1 MATGGGPRTSG
12 IPLVIRIGNDTYHEF
27 LGPGERYSISRAWSS
42 RDPEVAKRKRVS
54 IDEAFPHVTRKLVL
68 WAQNPSIRVYWSND
82 ENLLDES
89 TWEIS
94 DDLADPSKRSWA
106 DGKVTWVLTFAPP
119 RKTLSPRE
127 IQEKEL
133 RRAQLVFAEFQKLG
147 PVGKDAVRRW
157 IEDEAKG
164 LVSTPL
170 YRLGNSICSTRPL
183 VVCRTSGEGLTIANE
198 YSLMRDCEH
207 AYSGAEEASLHK
219 AHSEDGIV
227 CPKCGDDYEY

>member
-1 MATGGGPRTSG
+1 MATGGGPRTEG
-12 IPLVIRIGNDTYHEF
+12 IPLIIMIGNDTYHEF
-27 LGPGERYSISRAWSS
+27 LGPGEKYSISRAWSS
-42 RDPEVAKRKRVS
+42 RKQEVANAKRVS
-54 IDEAFPHVTRKLVL
+54 IDEAFPHVTRELVL
-68 WAQNPSIRVYWSND
+68 AAQNPSIKVYWSND
-82 ENLLDES
+82 EGLIDQS
-89 TWEIS
+89 TWEMS
-94 DDLADPSKRSWA
+94 DDPKDPSKRSWA

-119 RKTLSPRE
+119 REIPSPRE

-133 RRAQLVFAEFQKLG
+133 RRAQRVFAEFQKLG

-170 YRLGNSICSTRPL
+170 YRLGNSISSTRPL

-207 AYSGAEEASLHK
+207 AYSGAEEASLYR
-219 AHSEDGIV
+219 AHCEDGIV
-227 CPKCGDDYEY
+227 CPRCGDDFED